1 MYIKLKKW
9 IVLMKMMVKIVLD
22 KRSSHTN
29 KIINQMNMNLKGVN
43 NLSNKIEDS
52 KTIKIECMLMIFDS
66 DNLQL

>member
-1 MYIKLKKW
+1 
-9 IVLMKMMVKIVLD
+9 MKMMVKIVLD